1 MNSLFYYCNDEVKS
15 ATKIWSL
22 RLPQFWSFCVCTV
35 RVGPSKIITNS
46 LAVQLFGLPD
56 IEIVS
61 NFHCVNLGSWRK
73 HRDIYF
79 ISEICLTCFGWLMGN
94 SMSTHT
100 LFRIASGICQ
110 ITILYHQWV
119 NNKQNRPIKSSECPI
134 LKKLWSKWRF
144 SPFWLS
150 NTVFFT
156 NRPFFNQ
163 IEQFKKEKLS
173 W

>member
-1 MNSLFYYCNDEVKS
+1 ME
-15 ATKIWSL
+15 
-22 RLPQFWSFCVCTV
+22 LPNCAQ
-35 RVGPSKIITNS
+35 
-46 LAVQLFGLPD
+46 
-56 IEIVS
+56 
-61 NFHCVNLGSWRK
+61 NFHFIYNLNIIFFYLKPSYN
-73 HRDIYF
+73 HRRQELNEKWQGTLPIDQ
-79 ISEICLTCFGWLMGN
+79 GN

-173 W
+173 

>member
-1 MNSLFYYCNDEVKS
+1 MSSGISLLHNIKQGEKILEVVKDL
-15 ATKIWSL
+15 T
-22 RLPQFWSFCVCTV
+22 TTE
-35 RVGPSKIITNS
+35 IT
-46 LAVQLFGLPD
+46 QLML
-56 IEIVS
+56 
-61 NFHCVNLGSWRK
+61 LK
-73 HRDIYF
+73 
-79 ISEICLTCFGWLMGN
+79 GN

-119 NNKQNRPIKSSECPI
+119 IDKQNRPIKSSECPI

-173 W
+173 